1 MRIVSTNFIPDRSR
15 PGLTT
20 TAIGAVDLQGA
31 GGNWATVGRRTRG
44 GRRVRRQREKRK
56 GKSVGLR
63 IGTLNV
69 GTMTGK
75 GRELADTMERRKVDI
90 LCVQETK
97 WNGSKARSIGAGF
110 KLFYYGVDSKRNGVG
125 VVLKE
130 EFVRNVLEVKRVSD
144 RVMSLKLE
152 IEGVMLNVVSGY
164 APQVGCELEEKERF
178 WSELDEVM
186 ESIPTGERV
195 VIGADFNGHVGEGNT
210 GDEEVMGKFGVKERN
225 LEGQMVV
232 DFAKR
237 MDMGVVNTYFQKRE
251 EHRVTYKSGGRSTQ
265 VDYILCRRGNLK
277 EISDCKVV
285 VGESVARQHRMVVC
299 RMTLMVCKT
308 KRSKIE
314 KKTKWWKLKKE
325 ECCEEFRQKLRQ
337 ALGGQVVLPDD
348 WETTA
353 EVIRETGR
361 KVLGVSSGRRKE
373 DKETWWWNEEVQD
386 SIQRKRLA
394 KKKWDMDRT
403 EENRQ
408 EYKELQRRVKREV
421 SKAKQKAYDELYTRL
436 DTREGEKDLYRLA
449 RQRDRDGK
457 DVQQVR
463 VIKDRDGRVLTSEES
478 VQRRWKEYFEELM
491 NEENE
496 REKRV
501 EGVNSVE
508 QKVDKI
514 RKDEVRKALKR
525 MKSGKA
531 VGPDDIPVEVWK
543 CLGEAAVEFLASLF
557 NRVLES
563 ERIPEEWRRSVLVP
577 IFKNKGDVQSCSNYR
592 GIKLMS
598 HTMKLWERVV
608 EARLRKVV
616 EICEQQYGFMP
627 RKSTTDA
634 IFALRILMEK
644 YRDGQR
650 ELHCVFVDL
659 EKAYD
664 RVPRE
669 ELWYCM
675 RKSGVAEK
683 YVRVVQDMYERSRT
697 VVRCAVGQT
706 EEFNVEVGLHQG
718 SALSPFL
725 FAIVMDQLS
734 EEVRQE
740 SPWTMMFADDIV
752 ICSESREQVEENL
765 ERWRFALERR
775 GMKVSRSKTEYMCV
789 NEREGSGTVRL
800 QGEEMKKVQEFKYLG
815 STVQSNG
822 ECGKEVKKRVQA
834 GWNGWRKVSGVLC
847 DQKISARIKGK
858 VYRTVVRP
866 AMLYGLETVSL
877 RKRQE
882 SELEV
887 AELKMLSNLHVSES
901 LLSAAPVVCPI
912 FYSQVGC
919 ELEEKERFWSEL
931 DEVMESI
938 PTGER
943 VVIGADFNG
952 HVGEGNTGDEEVMGK
967 FGVKERNLEGQ
978 MVVDFAKRMDMAVVN
993 TYFQKR
999 EEHRVTYKSGGRRTK
1014 TKRSKIEI
1022 EKKTKW
1028 WKLKKEE
1035 CCEEFRQKLRQALG
1049 GQVVLPDDWET
1060 TAEVIRETGRKVL
1073 GVSSGRRKEDKE
1085 TWWWNEEVQDSVQR
1099 KRLAKKKWDMDRT
1112 EENRQEYKELQRR
1125 VKREV
1130 SKAKQKA
1137 YDELYTR
1144 LDTREGEKDL
1154 YRLARQRDQ
1163 DGKDVQQVRVIKDR
1177 DGRVHTS
1184 EESVQRRWKEYFE
1197 ELMNEENEREK
1208 RVEGVNSVEQK
1219 VDKIRKDEVRKA
1231 LKRMKSG
1238 KEVGPDDI
1246 PVEVW
1251 KCLGEAAVEFLTS
1264 LFNRVLESERMP
1276 EEWRR
1281 SVLVPIF
1288 KNKGDVQSCSK
1299 YRGIKLMSH
1308 TTKLWERVV
1317 EARLRK
1323 VVDICEQQYGF
1334 MPRKSTTDAIFALR
1348 ILMEKYRHG
1357 QRELHCVFVD
1367 LEKAYDRVRREELW
1381 YCMRKSGVAEK
1392 YVRVVQDM
1400 YERSRTVVRCAVG
1413 QTEEFKVEVGLHQGS
1428 ALSPFL
1434 FAIVMDLLSEEVRQE
1449 SPWTMMFA
1457 DDIVIFSE
1465 SREQVEESL
1474 ERWRF
1479 ALERGGMKVSHS
1491 KTEYMCVNEREGSG
1505 TVRLQGEEVKK
1516 VQEFKYLGSTVQSN
1530 GECGK
1535 EVKKRVQAGWN
1546 GWRKVS
1552 GVLCNRKI
1560 SARIKGKVYRTVV
1573 RPAMLY
1579 GLETVSL
1586 RKRQESELEV
1596 AELKM
1601 LRFSLGVTRLDRI
1614 RNEYIRGT
1622 AHVGHLGD
1630 KVREDRLRWFGHVQR
1645 RESEYIA
1652 RRMLDMELP
1661 GRRQRGRPKRKYMDG
1676 INEDMK
1682 LVGASVED
1690 AEDRDRWR
1698 EMIRCGDP

>member
-31 GGNWATVGRRTRG
+31 GGNWATVGRRSRG

-75 GRELADTMERRKVDI
+75 GRELADMMERRKVDI
-90 LCVQETK
+90 LCVQETRWK
-97 WNGSKARSIGAGF
+97 GSKARSIGAGF
-110 KLFYYGVDSKRNGVG
+110 KLFYYGVYSKRNGVG

-225 LEGQMVV
+225 LERQMVV

-251 EHRVTYKSGGRSTQ
+251 EHSVTYKSGGRRTQ

-421 SKAKQKAYDELYTRL
+421 SKVKQRAYDELYTRL

-557 NRVLES
+557 NRVLE
-563 ERIPEEWRRSVLVP
+563 
-577 IFKNKGDVQSCSNYR
+577 N
-592 GIKLMS
+592 
-598 HTMKLWERVV
+598 
-608 EARLRKVV
+608 
-616 EICEQQYGFMP
+616 
-627 RKSTTDA
+627 
-634 IFALRILMEK
+634 
-644 YRDGQR
+644 
-650 ELHCVFVDL
+650 L

-675 RKSGVAEK
+675 RKSGIAEK

-725 FAIVMDQLS
+725 FAMVMDQLS

-765 ERWRFALERR
+765 ERWRIALERR
-775 GMKVSRSKTEYMCV
+775 GMKVS
-789 NEREGSGTVRL
+789 G
-800 QGEEMKKVQEFKYLG
+800 
-815 STVQSNG
+815 
-822 ECGKEVKKRVQA
+822 
-834 GWNGWRKVSGVLC
+834 
-847 DQKISARIKGK
+847 
-858 VYRTVVRP
+858 
-866 AMLYGLETVSL
+866 
-877 RKRQE
+877 
-882 SELEV
+882 
-887 AELKMLSNLHVSES
+887 
-901 LLSAAPVVCPI
+901 
-912 FYSQVGC
+912 
-919 ELEEKERFWSEL
+919 
-931 DEVMESI
+931 
-938 PTGER
+938 
-943 VVIGADFNG
+943 
-952 HVGEGNTGDEEVMGK
+952 
-967 FGVKERNLEGQ
+967 
-978 MVVDFAKRMDMAVVN
+978 
-993 TYFQKR
+993 
-999 EEHRVTYKSGGRRTK
+999 
-1014 TKRSKIEI
+1014 
-1022 EKKTKW
+1022 
-1028 WKLKKEE
+1028 
-1035 CCEEFRQKLRQALG
+1035 
-1049 GQVVLPDDWET
+1049 
-1060 TAEVIRETGRKVL
+1060 
-1073 GVSSGRRKEDKE
+1073 
-1085 TWWWNEEVQDSVQR
+1085 
-1099 KRLAKKKWDMDRT
+1099 
-1112 EENRQEYKELQRR
+1112 
-1125 VKREV
+1125 
-1130 SKAKQKA
+1130 
-1137 YDELYTR
+1137 
-1144 LDTREGEKDL
+1144 
-1154 YRLARQRDQ
+1154 
-1163 DGKDVQQVRVIKDR
+1163 
-1177 DGRVHTS
+1177 
-1184 EESVQRRWKEYFE
+1184 
-1197 ELMNEENEREK
+1197 
-1208 RVEGVNSVEQK
+1208 
-1219 VDKIRKDEVRKA
+1219 
-1231 LKRMKSG
+1231 
-1238 KEVGPDDI
+1238 
-1246 PVEVW
+1246 
-1251 KCLGEAAVEFLTS
+1251 
-1264 LFNRVLESERMP
+1264 
-1276 EEWRR
+1276 
-1281 SVLVPIF
+1281 
-1288 KNKGDVQSCSK
+1288 
-1299 YRGIKLMSH
+1299 
-1308 TTKLWERVV
+1308 
-1317 EARLRK
+1317 
-1323 VVDICEQQYGF
+1323 
-1334 MPRKSTTDAIFALR
+1334 
-1348 ILMEKYRHG
+1348 
-1357 QRELHCVFVD
+1357 
-1367 LEKAYDRVRREELW
+1367 
-1381 YCMRKSGVAEK
+1381 
-1392 YVRVVQDM
+1392 
-1400 YERSRTVVRCAVG
+1400 
-1413 QTEEFKVEVGLHQGS
+1413 
-1428 ALSPFL
+1428 
-1434 FAIVMDLLSEEVRQE
+1434 
-1449 SPWTMMFA
+1449 
-1457 DDIVIFSE
+1457 
-1465 SREQVEESL
+1465 
-1474 ERWRF
+1474 
-1479 ALERGGMKVSHS
+1479 S

-1552 GVLCNRKI
+1552 GVLCDQKI

-1573 RPAMLY
+1573 RAAMLY

-1622 AHVGHLGD
+1622 AHVGRLGD
-1630 KVREDRLRWFGHVQR
+1630 KVREARLRWFGHVQR
-1645 RESEYIA
+1645 RERA
-1652 RRMLDMELP
+1652 
-1661 GRRQRGRPKRKYMDG
+1661 MDLHHSLCHHKSLHTYTWLKNIHSTEG
-1676 INEDMK
+1676 P
-1682 LVGASVED
+1682 
-1690 AEDRDRWR
+1690 R
-1698 EMIRCGDP
+1698 

>member
-31 GGNWATVGRRTRG
+31 GGNWATVGRRSRG

-56 GKSVGLR
+56 GK
-63 IGTLNV
+63 
-69 GTMTGK
+69 
-75 GRELADTMERRKVDI
+75 GRELADVMERRKVDI
-90 LCVQETK
+90 LCVQETRWK
-97 WNGSKARSIGAGF
+97 GSKARSIGAGF

-130 EFVRNVLEVKRVSD
+130 EFVRNVLE
-144 RVMSLKLE
+144 
-152 IEGVMLNVVSGY
+152 
-164 APQVGCELEEKERF
+164 VGCELEEKERF

-251 EHRVTYKSGGRSTQ
+251 EHRVTYKSGGRRTQ
-265 VDYILCRRGNLK
+265 
-277 EISDCKVV
+277 
-285 VGESVARQHRMVVC
+285 
-299 RMTLMVCKT
+299 
-308 KRSKIE
+308 IE

-325 ECCEEFRQKLRQ
+325 ECS
-337 ALGGQVVLPDD
+337 
-348 WETTA
+348 

-421 SKAKQKAYDELYTRL
+421 SKAKQKAYEELYTRL
-436 DTREGEKDLYRLA
+436 DSREGEKDLYRLA

-463 VIKDRDGRVLTSEES
+463 VIKDRDGRVLTSEEC

-543 CLGEAAVEFLASLF
+543 CLGEAAVEFLANLF
-557 NRVLES
+557 NRVLE
-563 ERIPEEWRRSVLVP
+563 
-577 IFKNKGDVQSCSNYR
+577 N
-592 GIKLMS
+592 
-598 HTMKLWERVV
+598 
-608 EARLRKVV
+608 
-616 EICEQQYGFMP
+616 
-627 RKSTTDA
+627 
-634 IFALRILMEK
+634 
-644 YRDGQR
+644 
-650 ELHCVFVDL
+650 L

-800 QGEEMKKVQEFKYLG
+800 QGEEVKKVQEFKYLG

-887 AELKMLSNLHVSES
+887 AELKMLRPGLTTTAIGAVDLQGAGGNWATVGRRSRGGRRVHRQREKRKGKSVGLRIGTLNVGTMTGKGRELADMMARRKVDILCVQETRWKGSKARSIGAGFKLFYYGVDSKRNGVGVVLKEEFVRNVLEVKRVSDRVMS
-901 LLSAAPVVCPI
+901 LKLEIEGVMLNVVSGYAP
-912 FYSQVGC
+912 QVGC

-952 HVGEGNTGDEEVMGK
+952 HVGEGNRGDEEVMGK

-999 EEHRVTYKSGGRRTK
+999 EEHRVTNKSGGRRTQVDYILCRRGNVK
-1014 TKRSKIEI
+1014 EIGDCKVIVGECVARQHRMVVCRMTLMVCKKKRSKIEI
-1022 EKKTKW
+1022 EKKTK
-1028 WKLKKEE
+1028 
-1035 CCEEFRQKLRQALG
+1035 
-1049 GQVVLPDDWET
+1049 
-1060 TAEVIRETGRKVL
+1060 
-1073 GVSSGRRKEDKE
+1073 
-1085 TWWWNEEVQDSVQR
+1085 
-1099 KRLAKKKWDMDRT
+1099 
-1112 EENRQEYKELQRR
+1112 
-1125 VKREV
+1125 
-1130 SKAKQKA
+1130 
-1137 YDELYTR
+1137 
-1144 LDTREGEKDL
+1144 
-1154 YRLARQRDQ
+1154 
-1163 DGKDVQQVRVIKDR
+1163 
-1177 DGRVHTS
+1177 
-1184 EESVQRRWKEYFE
+1184 
-1197 ELMNEENEREK
+1197 
-1208 RVEGVNSVEQK
+1208 
-1219 VDKIRKDEVRKA
+1219 
-1231 LKRMKSG
+1231 
-1238 KEVGPDDI
+1238 
-1246 PVEVW
+1246 
-1251 KCLGEAAVEFLTS
+1251 
-1264 LFNRVLESERMP
+1264 
-1276 EEWRR
+1276 
-1281 SVLVPIF
+1281 
-1288 KNKGDVQSCSK
+1288 
-1299 YRGIKLMSH
+1299 
-1308 TTKLWERVV
+1308 
-1317 EARLRK
+1317 
-1323 VVDICEQQYGF
+1323 
-1334 MPRKSTTDAIFALR
+1334 
-1348 ILMEKYRHG
+1348 
-1357 QRELHCVFVD
+1357 
-1367 LEKAYDRVRREELW
+1367 
-1381 YCMRKSGVAEK
+1381 
-1392 YVRVVQDM
+1392 
-1400 YERSRTVVRCAVG
+1400 
-1413 QTEEFKVEVGLHQGS
+1413 
-1428 ALSPFL
+1428 
-1434 FAIVMDLLSEEVRQE
+1434 
-1449 SPWTMMFA
+1449 
-1457 DDIVIFSE
+1457 
-1465 SREQVEESL
+1465 
-1474 ERWRF
+1474 
-1479 ALERGGMKVSHS
+1479 
-1491 KTEYMCVNEREGSG
+1491 
-1505 TVRLQGEEVKK
+1505 
-1516 VQEFKYLGSTVQSN
+1516 
-1530 GECGK
+1530 
-1535 EVKKRVQAGWN
+1535 
-1546 GWRKVS
+1546 
-1552 GVLCNRKI
+1552 
-1560 SARIKGKVYRTVV
+1560 
-1573 RPAMLY
+1573 
-1579 GLETVSL
+1579 
-1586 RKRQESELEV
+1586 
-1596 AELKM
+1596 
-1601 LRFSLGVTRLDRI
+1601 
-1614 RNEYIRGT
+1614 
-1622 AHVGHLGD
+1622 
-1630 KVREDRLRWFGHVQR
+1630 
-1645 RESEYIA
+1645 
-1652 RRMLDMELP
+1652 
-1661 GRRQRGRPKRKYMDG
+1661 
-1676 INEDMK
+1676 
-1682 LVGASVED
+1682 
-1690 AEDRDRWR
+1690 
-1698 EMIRCGDP
+1698 

>member
-1 MRIVSTNFIPDRSR
+1 MESPVGAPSSTPHRVSKKVGYSTLIPSPKAQGNNPLVYRGKLQYMAAELGGYKQAHPSPTPLTMGQSREEEGPTSLKELGSRAQAVGCELEEKERFWSELDEVMENIPTSERVVIGADFNGHVDRSR

-31 GGNWATVGRRTRG
+31 GGNWATVGRRSRG
-44 GRRVRRQREKRK
+44 GRRVHRQREKKK

-75 GRELADTMERRKVDI
+75 GRELADVMERRKVDI
-90 LCVQETK
+90 LCVQETRWK
-97 WNGSKARSIGAGF
+97 GSKARSIGAGF

-130 EFVRNVLEVKRVSD
+130 EFVRNFLEVKRVSD

-237 MDMGVVNTYFQKRE
+237 MDMAVVNTYFQKRE
-251 EHRVTYKSGGRSTQ
+251 EHRVTYKSGGRRTQ

-299 RMTLMVCKT
+299 RMTLMVCKK
-308 KRSKIE
+308 KRSEIE

-408 EYKELQRRVKREV
+408 EYKELQRRMKREV

-531 VGPDDIPVEVWK
+531 VGPDNIPVEVWK
-543 CLGEAAVEFLASLF
+543 CLGEAAVEFLTSLF

-563 ERIPEEWRRSVLVP
+563 ERMPEEWRRSVLVP
-577 IFKNKGDVQSCSNYR
+577 IFKNKGDVQSCSSYR

-706 EEFNVEVGLHQG
+706 EEFNVQVGLHQG

-789 NEREGSGTVRL
+789 NG
-800 QGEEMKKVQEFKYLG
+800 
-815 STVQSNG
+815 
-822 ECGKEVKKRVQA
+822 
-834 GWNGWRKVSGVLC
+834 
-847 DQKISARIKGK
+847 
-858 VYRTVVRP
+858 
-866 AMLYGLETVSL
+866 
-877 RKRQE
+877 
-882 SELEV
+882 
-887 AELKMLSNLHVSES
+887 
-901 LLSAAPVVCPI
+901 
-912 FYSQVGC
+912 
-919 ELEEKERFWSEL
+919 
-931 DEVMESI
+931 
-938 PTGER
+938 
-943 VVIGADFNG
+943 
-952 HVGEGNTGDEEVMGK
+952 
-967 FGVKERNLEGQ
+967 
-978 MVVDFAKRMDMAVVN
+978 
-993 TYFQKR
+993 
-999 EEHRVTYKSGGRRTK
+999 
-1014 TKRSKIEI
+1014 
-1022 EKKTKW
+1022 
-1028 WKLKKEE
+1028 
-1035 CCEEFRQKLRQALG
+1035 
-1049 GQVVLPDDWET
+1049 
-1060 TAEVIRETGRKVL
+1060 
-1073 GVSSGRRKEDKE
+1073 
-1085 TWWWNEEVQDSVQR
+1085 
-1099 KRLAKKKWDMDRT
+1099 
-1112 EENRQEYKELQRR
+1112 
-1125 VKREV
+1125 
-1130 SKAKQKA
+1130 
-1137 YDELYTR
+1137 
-1144 LDTREGEKDL
+1144 
-1154 YRLARQRDQ
+1154 
-1163 DGKDVQQVRVIKDR
+1163 
-1177 DGRVHTS
+1177 
-1184 EESVQRRWKEYFE
+1184 
-1197 ELMNEENEREK
+1197 
-1208 RVEGVNSVEQK
+1208 
-1219 VDKIRKDEVRKA
+1219 
-1231 LKRMKSG
+1231 
-1238 KEVGPDDI
+1238 
-1246 PVEVW
+1246 
-1251 KCLGEAAVEFLTS
+1251 
-1264 LFNRVLESERMP
+1264 
-1276 EEWRR
+1276 
-1281 SVLVPIF
+1281 
-1288 KNKGDVQSCSK
+1288 
-1299 YRGIKLMSH
+1299 
-1308 TTKLWERVV
+1308 
-1317 EARLRK
+1317 
-1323 VVDICEQQYGF
+1323 
-1334 MPRKSTTDAIFALR
+1334 
-1348 ILMEKYRHG
+1348 
-1357 QRELHCVFVD
+1357 
-1367 LEKAYDRVRREELW
+1367 
-1381 YCMRKSGVAEK
+1381 
-1392 YVRVVQDM
+1392 
-1400 YERSRTVVRCAVG
+1400 
-1413 QTEEFKVEVGLHQGS
+1413 
-1428 ALSPFL
+1428 
-1434 FAIVMDLLSEEVRQE
+1434 
-1449 SPWTMMFA
+1449 
-1457 DDIVIFSE
+1457 
-1465 SREQVEESL
+1465 
-1474 ERWRF
+1474 
-1479 ALERGGMKVSHS
+1479 
-1491 KTEYMCVNEREGSG
+1491 REGSG

-1552 GVLCNRKI
+1552 GVLCDRKI

-1622 AHVGHLGD
+1622 AHVGRLGD
-1630 KVREDRLRWFGHVQR
+1630 KVREARLRWFGHVQR
-1645 RESEYIA
+1645 RESEYIG

-1661 GRRQRGRPKRKYMDG
+1661 GRRQRGRPKRRYMDG

-1682 LVGASVED
+1682 LVVLPDDWESTAEVIRVTGRKVLGVSSGRRKEDKETWWWNEEVQDSTQRKRLAKKKWDMDRTEENRQEYNELQRRVKREVSKAKQKAYDELYTSESKEQVE
-1690 AEDRDRWR
+1690 ENLERWR
-1698 EMIRCGDP
+1698 FALERRGMEVSHRKNEYMCLNEMEGSGTLRLQGREVKKVQEFKYLGSTVQSNGECGKEVKKRVQAGWNGWRKVSGVLCDRKISARIKGKVYKTVVRPAMLYGLETVSLRKRQESELEVAELKMLRFSLGVTRLDRIRNEYIRGTAHVGRLGEKS